1 MCPLLCHIHRCS
13 WFLGITK
20 GGNHQPWIQEVV
32 PDIHTFTAVRQSL
45 SHDNNPKKIL
55 SKSFF
60 SSFSSPV
67 LFLTHPSTH
76 IPCNR
81 QRFAGDTNFHK
92 EKRIM
97 TPSRDKNERPIIE
110 MESKIPLDCPIL
122 VPKST
127 FIEGNIPRPQKF
139 AYMLSW
145 AIEIWGENLM
155 TVTVDGESSTVSL
168 LSTVVR

>member
-1 MCPLLCHIHRCS
+1 
-13 WFLGITK
+13 
-20 GGNHQPWIQEVV
+20 
-32 PDIHTFTAVRQSL
+32 
-45 SHDNNPKKIL
+45 
-55 SKSFF
+55 
-60 SSFSSPV
+60 
-67 LFLTHPSTH
+67 
-76 IPCNR
+76 
-81 QRFAGDTNFHK
+81 
-92 EKRIM
+92 M

-155 TVTVDGESSTVSL
+155 TVTVDGESSTKEPQAKNNPDKPSEPKKDD
-168 LSTVVR
+168 SKA